1 MKSARRIAGVL
12 APLAATTALACG
24 PRYVHG
30 SVAGPTTPGE
40 TLVVL
45 LPDGDSGKTGAA
57 GVSNR
62 SGSVDL
68 AAARDS
74 TLVVSN
80 RPPGAVTTMSE
91 ADVKRLFGD
100 VLSALPS
107 APQRFTL
114 FFRFESDDLTDES
127 RALLGDVITAVQ
139 THTMPE
145 VAVVGHTDTMG
156 TRQANVTLGM
166 KRALM
171 VRDLLVNAGLAPT
184 MIEVSS
190 HGESDL
196 LVHTPDET
204 PEPRN
209 RRVDI
214 TVR

>member
-1 MKSARRIAGVL
+1 MRSPRRIVGVL
-12 APLAATTALACG
+12 ATLAATTAIACG
-24 PRYVHG
+24 PRH
-30 SVAGPTTPGE
+30 VAGPTKPGE

-62 SGSVDL
+62 FGSVDL
-68 AAARDS
+68 VAARDS
-74 TLVVSN
+74 TRVVSN
-80 RPPGAVTTMSE
+80 RAPGAVTTMSE
-91 ADVKRLFGD
+91 ADVAQLFAD
-100 VLSALPS
+100 VLSALPP

-127 RALLGDVITAVQ
+127 RGLLADVIRAVQ
-139 THTMPE
+139 THTLPE
-145 VAVVGHTDTMG
+145 VVVVGHTDTMG
-156 TRQANVTLGM
+156 TRQANVALGM

-171 VRDLLVNAGLAPT
+171 VRDLLVNAGLSPD
-184 MIEVSS
+184 MIEVAS
-190 HGESDL
+190 HGEADL

-209 RRVDI
+209 RRVDV